1 MHGCSGALGVQV
13 AGIQAVHQPGEHI
26 RGDLAADVADERGN
40 GQPGNRVSPPVP
52 GRDQGQPAR
61 ARGSSSRPLPGSQP
75 RRFPPAN
82 AALTAALA
90 ATGMTVPTGDDAD
103 AIGCI
108 RTLMPPLH
116 APRQTLRGR

>member
-13 AGIQAVHQPGEHI
+13 AGVQAVHQPGEHI
-26 RGDLAADVADERGN
+26 RGDLVADVADERGD
-40 GQPGNRVSPPVP
+40 GEPGDRVSHRYPAAT
-52 GRDQGQPAR
+52 RASPAR
-61 ARGSSSRPLPGSQP
+61 ARGSSSSPLPGSQP
-75 RRFPPAN
+75 RRFPPAT

-103 AIGCI
+103 AIGRI

-116 APRQTLRGR
+116 DPPQTLRG